1 MANILL
7 LGAGTQSLAILPS
20 LHIARHTIVILTGVH
35 PNYGDKSRY
44 VNKVYRYEPL
54 SENEYINQILNI
66 VSSERIQVILPMG
79 DDSAIILSK
88 YKNLFEA
95 QM

>member
-20 LHIARHTIVILTGVH
+20 LHKSRHTIVILIGVH

-44 VNKVYRYEPL
+44 VNNVYR
-54 SENEYINQILNI
+54 
-66 VSSERIQVILPMG
+66 
-79 DDSAIILSK
+79 
-88 YKNLFEA
+88 
-95 QM
+95 